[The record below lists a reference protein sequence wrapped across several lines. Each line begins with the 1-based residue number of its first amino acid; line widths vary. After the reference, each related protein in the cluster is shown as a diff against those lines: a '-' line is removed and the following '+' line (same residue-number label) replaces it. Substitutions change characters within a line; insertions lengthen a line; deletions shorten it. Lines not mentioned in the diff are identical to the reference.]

1 MDPGCKL
8 YLKSHVIQ
16 PDSNQRST
24 FEIRHHSW
32 EWDIKHLF
40 PTSNLT
46 DIAEELVQLRKQGSF
61 IVTAKDLQKLQPF
74 TDSEINEWFHPNYIA
89 IGFYILAAIFTLY
102 LAFRFYKWYTKEEL
116 QPLDVALNHL
126 NRKERLEFLKL
137 KKEVQDYEDDLEMN
151 HRNIIRIGDR
161 PGRINMSDYTVEQPT
176 NPITSDHV

>member
-1 MDPGCKL
+1 MKED
-8 YLKSHVIQ
+8 VIQ

-46 DIAEELVQLRKQGSF
+46 DIAEKLIQLRKQGSF

-74 TDSEINEWFHPNYIA
+74 TEGEISEWFSPNYIA
-89 IGFYILAAIFTLY
+89 IGFFTLAAIFIFY

-137 KKEVQDYEDDLEMN
+137 KKEVQDYEDDLETN
-151 HRNIIRIGDR
+151 HCNIIRIGDR
-161 PGRINMSDYTVEQPT
+161 PGRINMSEYTVEQPT
-176 NPITSDHV
+176 NPIPAEK